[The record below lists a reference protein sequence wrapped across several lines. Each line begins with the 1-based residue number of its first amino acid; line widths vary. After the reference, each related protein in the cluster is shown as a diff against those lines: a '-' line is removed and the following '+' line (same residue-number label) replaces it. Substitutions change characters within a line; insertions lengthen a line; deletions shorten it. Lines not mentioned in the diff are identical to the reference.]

1 MASHYLAWFCCFWQ
15 PGVDLILEPADLDLA
30 YQGVLDAVMD
40 GRLSQER
47 IDESLRRILRAK
59 LELPQ

>member
-1 MASHYLAWFCCFWQ
+1 
-15 PGVDLILEPADLDLA
+15 
-30 YQGVLDAVMD
+30 VLDAVMD

-47 IDESLRRILRAK
+47 IDESLSRIIRAK

>member
-15 PGVDLILEPADLDLA
+15 PGADLDSA
-30 YQGVLDAVMD
+30 YQGILDAVTD
-40 GRLSQER
+40 GRLTQER